1 MLPPSDTIGAAASTI
16 PASPCIVTGG
26 ERIFARACRS
36 CSAFA
41 LSCFPD
47 HPNAVGRCPKAA
59 PAIPTDDLKAMQRNC
74 AASPCLATGESRTF
88 SGACRDCPALA
99 IWCFPAGPTQAVA

>member
-1 MLPPSDTIGAAASTI
+1 MHADITTT

-47 HPNAVGRCPKAA
+47 HPNAAGRCPKAA
-59 PAIPTDDLKAMQRNC
+59 PVIAAEDLKAMQEDC
-74 AASPCLATGESRTF
+74 AGSPCLATGGSRTF
-88 SGACRDCPALA
+88 SGACRSCPAFGL
-99 IWCFPAGPTQAVA
+99 WCFPARPAVA